1 MIIKLDLINER
12 KSIINPNRGRVSLDL
27 DLVRLLKDLGMRNNF
42 PLLISNSRLRK
53 LNSNILIFSLDILV
67 NLAKGNFEQCTT
79 FLTTLLLLRNLLE
92 LFIPIYPPE
101 CSFQSIFKLQ
111 DNNISYFSVII
122 RFPYI
127 FGQHTTYIQNLLP
140 RSSGQD
146 DRQTILPL
154 GGALNFKIFSREL
167 DHPIQREF

>member
-111 DNNISYFSVII
+111 DYIYFIFFCHYQVPIYFRSTYNIHPEPF
-122 RFPYI
+122 
-127 FGQHTTYIQNLLP
+127 
-140 RSSGQD
+140 
-146 DRQTILPL
+146 
-154 GGALNFKIFSREL
+154 AKINWSR
-167 DHPIQREF
+167 